1 VFGVERKIAMYEF
14 SPGERPSPA
23 VQETGKRHSRVRSC
37 FTWIAALLLFAGGLG
52 VGFMAAQWFSPGS
65 LASARNGGEGVDGLR
80 NQFPIFWEAMELLY
94 NDFYGE
100 FPEPSES
107 TYAAIRGVL
116 NELDDPNTAF
126 MSPEEANFFRENLQ
140 GSFEGIGARVDWDMT
155 ADTVVVVEPF
165 ENQPAWKAGIKR
177 GDLITHVDGESIL
190 GTDLASA
197 VEKIRGPKDT
207 TVVLTVVRADSAA
220 PFEVEVVRD
229 RIEIPTIE
237 SRVVAGNLAYVRL
250 NSFNENAGDLVRDAV
265 EAALEEKPAG
275 LIFDLRG
282 NPGGLLRQAI
292 DVAAVFLPQGQN
304 VLIERFADGREEIYA
319 TNVEP
324 VITDLPLVVLV
335 NEGSASASEIVA
347 GAIQDYQ
354 RGQLVGTVTY
364 GKGSV
369 QLPHTLSDDSI
380 LRVTVARWYT
390 PDDRTIDGSGLQPDV
405 LVELSEADREAQR
418 DPQLEEAIRLLGGE
432 AEALPVE

>member
-1 VFGVERKIAMYEF
+1 
-14 SPGERPSPA
+14 
-23 VQETGKRHSRVRSC
+23 
-37 FTWIAALLLFAGGLG
+37 
-52 VGFMAAQWFSPGS
+52 
-65 LASARNGGEGVDGLR
+65 
-80 NQFPIFWEAMELLY
+80 
-94 NDFYGE
+94 
-100 FPEPSES
+100 
-107 TYAAIRGVL
+107 
-116 NELDDPNTAF
+116 

-207 TVVLTVVRADSAA
+207 TVVLTVVRADSTA

-292 DVAAVFLPQGQN
+292 DVAAVFLPKGQN

-319 TNVEP
+319 TEVEP

-347 GAIQDYQ
+347 GAIQDYR